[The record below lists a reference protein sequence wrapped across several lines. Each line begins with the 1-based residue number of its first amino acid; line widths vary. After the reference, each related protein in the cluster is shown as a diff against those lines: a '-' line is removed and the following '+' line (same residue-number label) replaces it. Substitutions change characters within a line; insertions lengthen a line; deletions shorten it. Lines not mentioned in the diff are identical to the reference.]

1 MLWSMVLDVIF
12 ALLPLALIVLPITA
26 LIVLHAV
33 LVRKGQL

>member
-1 MLWSMVLDVIF
+1 MFWSMFWDVIF

-33 LVRKGQL
+33 LAHREP